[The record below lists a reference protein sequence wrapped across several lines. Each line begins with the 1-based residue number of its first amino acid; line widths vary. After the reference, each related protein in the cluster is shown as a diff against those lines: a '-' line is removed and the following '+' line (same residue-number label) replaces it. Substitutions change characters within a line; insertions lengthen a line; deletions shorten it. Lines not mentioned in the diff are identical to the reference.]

1 MGAECD
7 LRSMYSKFKRLT
19 LGVQRD
25 LEHARANENQLEEEH
40 NQQIEVEVEV
50 SAALQLGKRK
60 KKRIQ
65 DSCGCGGTKTAR
77 PNKYRKHHADV

>member
-40 NQQIEVEVEV
+40 NQQIEVFFRSLSRTPARET
-50 SAALQLGKRK
+50 K
-60 KKRIQ
+60 KKKNTRFLWLRKNE
-65 DSCGCGGTKTAR
+65 DGKTK
-77 PNKYRKHHADV
+77 